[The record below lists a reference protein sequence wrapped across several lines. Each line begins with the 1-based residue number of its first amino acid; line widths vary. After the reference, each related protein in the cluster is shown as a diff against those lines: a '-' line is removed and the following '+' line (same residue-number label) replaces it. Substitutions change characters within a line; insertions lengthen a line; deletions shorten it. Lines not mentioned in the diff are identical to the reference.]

1 MSLFAND
8 VAKNLTTLIT
18 FADGI
23 EPPVMAALNESK
35 YSFGQ
40 FFTFN
45 NSALFTNNVDIE
57 NNNISNIFW
66 EMGSNSFRNF
76 FENLDAMETIG
87 LNRSKKVL
95 ELRLD
100 LDITVESLQET
111 VESGIECLHKLNAEL
126 KMFEEHK
133 SDIEAN
139 KDYIYDVEE
148 SQQRKIALPKGQF
161 VTNCIQCNLSCH
173 RYCDYA
179 NDSDKKYCSCIGS
192 NGYCTQCPG
201 RCYWTQHANTP
212 FIFENV
218 VVKLKKTNA
227 SKKAMHD
234 RLNRQTSDF
243 WNRIGTLKTEY
254 LDLNKTVE
262 MLTQTMDNC
271 NARLKEIALIPSA
284 TDIVEHIKLMIEAE
298 KLDKKSGFQQRIAI
312 LNEFRQKAEIANR
325 VNFFNQESRALRTLL
340 NV

>member
-1 MSLFAND
+1 M
-8 VAKNLTTLIT
+8 
-18 FADGI
+18 
-23 EPPVMAALNESK
+23 PR
-35 YSFGQ
+35 
-40 FFTFN
+40 
-45 NSALFTNNVDIE
+45 
-57 NNNISNIFW
+57 
-66 EMGSNSFRNF
+66 EM
-76 FENLDAMETIG
+76 L
-87 LNRSKKVL
+87 L
-95 ELRLD
+95 
-100 LDITVESLQET
+100 
-111 VESGIECLHKLNAEL
+111 
-126 KMFEEHK
+126 
-133 SDIEAN
+133 
-139 KDYIYDVEE
+139 
-148 SQQRKIALPKGQF
+148 
-161 VTNCIQCNLSCH
+161 
-173 RYCDYA
+173 
-179 NDSDKKYCSCIGS
+179 
-192 NGYCTQCPG
+192 
-201 RCYWTQHANTP
+201 TQHANTP